1 MIAAIGLTVAAVVLG
16 FAAPHWLGLLAAP
29 HRHPR
34 VALAAWLSSQALFVG
49 VVAAVPLVLWVRPGD
64 RWHLLPS
71 STLSCVN
78 SLRRNGT
85 VPWFSA
91 VEAALWGAG
100 LLVLGRIVVVV
111 SRALLRHRRITEE
124 HASVLRLVGR
134 PTVTDGDDVFHLVGQ
149 GVAAYSIGGR
159 SPAIVLGTG
168 VRELDP
174 SARAAV
180 LAHER
185 AHLTGRHH
193 LLVAWAGALNAAV
206 PFVSVARVGATW
218 IRVLVELSA
227 DRHAAA
233 SCGSGAVCAALES
246 WHGEARDPRP
256 AAMSAAGFVEDRVVW
271 LSGLRAPRRGA
282 QVLHYP
288 LALAL
293 SALPVLATFSAVV
306 AALAASCAIFGG

>member
-1 MIAAIGLTVAAVVLG
+1 MIAAIGLAVAAVVLG
-16 FAAPHWLGLLAAP
+16 YASPHWLGLLAAP

-49 VVAAVPLVLWVRPGD
+49 VVAAVPLALWVRPGD
-64 RWHLLPS
+64 RWHLLPT

-78 SLRRNGT
+78 FLRENGT
-85 VPWFSA
+85 VPWVSA
-91 VEAALWGAG
+91 VEATLCGAG
-100 LLVLGRIVVVV
+100 LLVIGRIVVVV
-111 SRALLRHRRITEE
+111 SRTLLRHRRVTEE

-134 PTVTDGDDVFHLVGQ
+134 PTLADGDDVFHLVGH
-149 GVAAYSIGGR
+149 GGAAYSIGGR

-168 VRELDP
+168 AIELDP

-193 LLVAWAGALNAAV
+193 LLVAWADGLSAAV
-206 PFVSVARVGATW
+206 PVVPLARVGATW

-227 DRHAAA
+227 DRHAAT
-233 SCGSGAVCAALES
+233 SCGSGAVCAALRS
-246 WHGEARDPRP
+246 RSDAARGPRP
-256 AAMSAAGFVEDRVVW
+256 VATSAAGFVEDRVVW
-271 LSGLRAPRRGA
+271 LSGLRASRRGA

-288 LALAL
+288 LALTL
-293 SALPVLATFSAVV
+293 SALPVLTTFSAVV
-306 AALAASCAIFGG
+306 AALAACCAIFGG

>member
-1 MIAAIGLTVAAVVLG
+1 MIAAVGLAVAAAVLG
-16 FAAPHWLGLLAAP
+16 FAAPRWLSLLAAP

-34 VALAAWLSSQALFVG
+34 VALAAWLSSQVLFVA
-49 VVAAVPLVLWVRPGD
+49 VVAAVPLVLWMRPGD
-64 RWHLLPS
+64 RWHLLPA

-91 VEAALWGAG
+91 VEATFWAVG

-111 SRALLRHRRITEE
+111 SRALLRHRRVTAE

-134 PTVTDGDDVFHLVGQ
+134 PTGADGGDVFHLAGH
-149 GVAAYSIGGR
+149 GGAAYSIGGR
-159 SPAIVLGTG
+159 TPAIVLGSG
-168 VRELDP
+168 AIALEP

-193 LLVAWAGALNAAV
+193 LLVAWAGALHAAV
-206 PFVSVARVGATW
+206 PVLPLARVGATW

-246 WHGEARDPRP
+246 WPGEARDARP

-271 LSGLRAPRRGA
+271 LSGSRASRRGA
-282 QVLHYP
+282 QALHYP
-288 LALAL
+288 LALTL
-293 SALPVLATFSAVV
+293 SALPVLTVFSGVV
-306 AALAASCAIFGG
+306 AAFAAYCAMLGA